1 MGKGSMLGH
10 SREKNPGRVPSRASF
25 LFAVI
30 SMGLCAKGGARDRS
44 PRLLRQGGRGIL
56 NRRRMKSPLK
66 AAAVSRTEP
75 APVWTGQVPQWLE
88 ENGEYTLVIPYV
100 RCFVNVIEYV

>member
-10 SREKNPGRVPSRASF
+10 SREKNPGRVLSLFSVRGNLDGFVRKRRSSRSVTTA
-25 LFAVI
+25 AE
-30 SMGLCAKGGARDRS
+30 
-44 PRLLRQGGRGIL
+44 GGRIL

-75 APVWTGQVPQWLE
+75 ARRGQARFHS
-88 ENGEYTLVIPYV
+88 GSRKT
-100 RCFVNVIEYV
+100 VNTHW